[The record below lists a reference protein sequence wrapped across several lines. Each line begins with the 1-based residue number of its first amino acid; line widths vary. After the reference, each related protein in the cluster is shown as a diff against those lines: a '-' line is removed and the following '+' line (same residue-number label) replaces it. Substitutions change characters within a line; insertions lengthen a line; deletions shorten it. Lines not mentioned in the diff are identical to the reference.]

1 MTGDGVTRITK
12 LDDNNYLQWSTEI
25 EHLMRFKGCWAAV
38 DPARVWTP
46 SGGAAGTRAAPKDEA
61 DATSAVDG
69 GSTSGAPTAGE
80 LGRLDEQAMSLMV
93 LNVKPH
99 HMPTFRR
106 HPTAR
111 GAWAALAQA
120 FRSRGPARALNLRRE
135 MAGLRMRRD
144 ESVVRYF
151 SRGKELAWELTELGS
166 DIEDAQLVPALL
178 AGLPS
183 KYELTATV
191 LAMQPGLTVET
202 AQEQLQAAEARL
214 GLDHKADRVAEVA
227 NALAAAGLADRRV
240 RRGRERRRCYKCDEI
255 GHIKRDC
262 PSNNQGENSVEDA
275 GAAGLAMLA
284 HEVDAD
290 PDASPV
296 ELDGDAPETASGAV
310 EGYDTP
316 ALLSGSEDDD
326 DVPPLAD
333 DSEDEGAGGNGALLM
348 TVADP
353 ADMGE
358 APAPVWVMDSGAS
371 YHMTGTAA
379 RLTNVACRAPVTI
392 MLADGRHRTAR
403 TSGTALLQVDSV
415 GGVMDLT
422 LQDVLVVPGLASSLF
437 SVRQAAVRGCE
448 VTFKRGGGV
457 VIRHGERDTIRGVLS
472 DKVYILPTVSQTG
485 SALISGATPTAAMWH
500 RRFAH
505 LGATTLERTA
515 KVVKGM
521 VLDKAGLAALRTD
534 PCPPCI
540 Q

>member
-1 MTGDGVTRITK
+1 
-12 LDDNNYLQWSTEI
+12 
-25 EHLMRFKGCWAAV
+25 
-38 DPARVWTP
+38 
-46 SGGAAGTRAAPKDEA
+46 
-61 DATSAVDG
+61 
-69 GSTSGAPTAGE
+69 
-80 LGRLDEQAMSLMV
+80 
-93 LNVKPH
+93 
-99 HMPTFRR
+99 
-106 HPTAR
+106 
-111 GAWAALAQA
+111 
-120 FRSRGPARALNLRRE
+120 
-135 MAGLRMRRD
+135 MRRD

-262 PSNNQGENSVEDA
+262 PSNSQGENPVEDA

-290 PDASPV
+290 PDAAPV
-296 ELDGDAPETASGAV
+296 ELDGDTPETASGAG

-326 DVPPLAD
+326 AVPPLAD
-333 DSEDEGAGGNGALLM
+333 DSEDGGAGGNGALLM

-371 YHMTGTAA
+371 HHMTGTAA

-437 SVRQAAVRGCE
+437 SVRQAAVRGYE
-448 VTFKRGGGV
+448 VTFKREGGV
-457 VIRHGERDTIRGVLS
+457 VIRHGEGDTIRGVLS

-485 SALISGATPTAAMWH
+485 SALISVASPTAAMWH

-540 Q
+540 QGKMTRVPFPTLGIRTTAPLQVVHTDVAGPMEVATPAGSTFFVGVIDDYTRFKAIVPVKTKGVAKDAVMAVVARWENQTGSRVRVIRSDNGLEYTGGDWPAWLAAKGIQRTRRPPATRRSPTAWPSATTASSLS